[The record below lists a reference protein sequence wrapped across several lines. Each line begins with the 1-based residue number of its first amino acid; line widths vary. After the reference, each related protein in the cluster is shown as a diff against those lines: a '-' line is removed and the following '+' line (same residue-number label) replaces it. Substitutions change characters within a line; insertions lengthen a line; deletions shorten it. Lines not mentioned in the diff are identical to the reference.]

1 MGPRKLEFPIERCGA
16 WCGPTARRIRSEGTR
31 VHALAPACR
40 GLDIARWIRKK
51 PQDGGRHAAID
62 PDVERLAVSPFKRG
76 GRHAE
81 IQHGGVAVRLNPL
94 ALWCLVLAVL
104 GVVWWEGMSKETSL
118 VVFVVAMAFGLLGD
132 ELLRVR
138 EVVNELKDEVSSL
151 KKH

>member
-1 MGPRKLEFPIERCGA
+1 M
-16 WCGPTARRIRSEGTR
+16 
-31 VHALAPACR
+31 
-40 GLDIARWIRKK
+40 
-51 PQDGGRHAAID
+51 
-62 PDVERLAVSPFKRG
+62 
-76 GRHAE
+76 
-81 IQHGGVAVRLNPL
+81 RLNPL